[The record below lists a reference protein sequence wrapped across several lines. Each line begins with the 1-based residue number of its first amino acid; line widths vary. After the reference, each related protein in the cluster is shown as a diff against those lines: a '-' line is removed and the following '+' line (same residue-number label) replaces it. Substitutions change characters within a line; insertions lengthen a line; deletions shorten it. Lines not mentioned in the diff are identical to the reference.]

1 MRFRFVS
8 SLPKDKQKIYLKGV
22 IKVKTTVQVRET
34 YKSVEDYEEN
44 CYLFSPSVSKRKCI
58 DGRSY
63 YVRRY
68 FRGGQDFE
76 KAMKRLAIKHIDKNA
91 G

>member
-1 MRFRFVS
+1 MIE
-8 SLPKDKQKIYLKGV
+8 L
-22 IKVKTTVQVRET
+22 KTTTKQRDTFSSIE
-34 YKSVEDYEEN
+34 EYEEN
-44 CYLFSPSVSKRKCI
+44 CYLFSPSVSQRRKI
-58 DGRSY
+58 GANSY

-76 KAMKRLAIKHIDKNA
+76 KTMERLATKRVNQRNT

>member
-1 MRFRFVS
+1 MKTVT
-8 SLPKDKQKIYLKGV
+8 KQ
-22 IKVKTTVQVRET
+22 RER
-34 YKSVEDYEEN
+34 YGSIEEYEEN
-44 CYLFSPSVSKRKCI
+44 CYLFSPSVSQRRKV
-58 DGRSY
+58 DDTSF

-76 KAMKRLAIKHIDKNA
+76 KAMERLAVKQSYMKDA

>member
-1 MRFRFVS
+1 MIE
-8 SLPKDKQKIYLKGV
+8 L
-22 IKVKTTVQVRET
+22 KTTTKQLDTFSSIE
-34 YKSVEDYEEN
+34 EYEEN
-44 CYLFSPSVSKRKCI
+44 CYLFSPSVSQRRKI
-58 DGRSY
+58 GANSY

-76 KAMKRLAIKHIDKNA
+76 KAMERLATKRVNQRNA